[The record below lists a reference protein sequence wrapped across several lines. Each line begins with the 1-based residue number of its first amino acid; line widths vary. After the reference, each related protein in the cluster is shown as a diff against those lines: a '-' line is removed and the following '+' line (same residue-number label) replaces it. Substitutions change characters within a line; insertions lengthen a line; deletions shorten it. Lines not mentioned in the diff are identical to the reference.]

1 MRRINQRRTKNVVTT
16 IPYVCFLV
24 KQECSSQVVRLCR
37 KGSFLWNSVQDNE
50 VVYSKETEWDVTNAD
65 PQYHYDAILAAL
77 KLAKDTLPKVEKL
90 DQLDPTPQIHPNPSI
105 QTGHNFCSNFNL
117 KVIPFFKISKQRRSV
132 DVEVDAIGGSAT
144 GTVSALNEATW
155 CDISPT
161 CLLMSTRRRWWT
173 SSFAWERTVDHHL
186 FQIKMYD
193 YGRLALSW
201 LPNVG
206 KIAPNCDSKWFGYLC
221 DDIWCCTWYILQNVR
236 RSSCTC
242 VSPAEGWDLL
252 LVRWSC
258 QPCCML
264 HGLHVK

>member
-1 MRRINQRRTKNVVTT
+1 MFVSWSNKNAAHKWSDFAVKVLFCETASRTTRWCIQRRLSGMSPMQTHSTTTMQFWLLSSLPRTHSPRWKN
-16 IPYVCFLV
+16 
-24 KQECSSQVVRLCR
+24 S
-37 KGSFLWNSVQDNE
+37 
-50 VVYSKETEWDVTNAD
+50 TNLT
-65 PQYHYDAILAAL
+65 QH
-77 KLAKDTLPKVEKL
+77 PK
-90 DQLDPTPQIHPNPSI
+90 SI
-105 QTGHNFCSNFNL
+105 Q
-117 KVIPFFKISKQRRSV
+117 IPAFRPDIIFVRISISKWFLFSRFQNNGDLWMLRWMPL
-132 DVEVDAIGGSAT
+132 VEVLQEPSPPWTRQLGAT
-144 GTVSALNEATW
+144 F
-155 CDISPT
+155 SPT